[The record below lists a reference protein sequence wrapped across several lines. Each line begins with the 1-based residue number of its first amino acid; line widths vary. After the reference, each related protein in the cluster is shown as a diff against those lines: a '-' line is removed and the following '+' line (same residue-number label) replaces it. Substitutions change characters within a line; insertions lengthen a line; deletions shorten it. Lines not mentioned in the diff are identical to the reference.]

1 MTEYKWSSVKG
12 YVLSKRNPHSCL
24 LFSTNGNQLSCND
37 SLNKTYWT
45 RVRIPP
51 APQKINDDFELLI
64 DIYIKGY
71 KMKIDKYFIP
81 LVIVLITYAN
91 GIVSTKFLNDKNI
104 QLQSLIDE
112 NKRLVEKL
120 NEYETEGMH
129 VTVTMYQPVRYQT
142 DSTPNILADGT
153 RIRTKE
159 ASNYKF
165 IAVSRNLL
173 KRWGGFLDYGDFVL
187 LKGTDHKDGVYQ
199 VRDTMNKRWVNRIDI
214 LESVHVKP
222 YKFEKAKI
230 IKTDLVINGS
240 N

>member
-1 MTEYKWSSVKG
+1 M
-12 YVLSKRNPHSCL
+12 
-24 LFSTNGNQLSCND
+24 
-37 SLNKTYWT
+37 NKY
-45 RVRIPP
+45 
-51 APQKINDDFELLI
+51 
-64 DIYIKGY
+64 YILG
-71 KMKIDKYFIP
+71 
-81 LVIVLITYAN
+81 LAIVLVTYAN

-104 QLQSLIDE
+104 QLETLRVE
-112 NKRLVEKL
+112 NSDLKEKL

-173 KRWGGFLDYGDFVL
+173 KRWGGGLDYGDFVL
-187 LKGTDHKDGVYQ
+187 LKGTIAKDGIYQ
-199 VRDTMNKRWVNRIDI
+199 VRDTMNKRFVNRIDI
-214 LESVHVKP
+214 LESPGVKP
-222 YKFEKAKI
+222 YKFVDAKI
-230 IKTDLVINGS
+230 IKTDLVLDN